1 MEVFQSPERIE
12 TIQFIPTHAGA
23 NDKFHIHVSW
33 SMCKITNNCCSKT
46 TKCSKKKKK
55 ARKCVS
61 GNVKETFKKNGK
73 NECCKMWVVK
83 TVRGRGESS

>member
-1 MEVFQSPERIE
+1 ML
-12 TIQFIPTHAGA
+12 
-23 NDKFHIHVSW
+23 
-33 SMCKITNNCCSKT
+33 
-46 TKCSKKKKK
+46 KKKKK

>member
-1 MEVFQSPERIE
+1 MLVLMTSFTFMS
-12 TIQFIPTHAGA
+12 AGVCA
-23 NDKFHIHVSW
+23 RLQ
-33 SMCKITNNCCSKT
+33 ITVVLKLQNAQ
-46 TKCSKKKKK
+46 KKKK

-73 NECCKMWVVK
+73 NECCEMWVVK